1 MRSNR
6 FGGPSRMRADYLWQW
21 LMEYHKAEEAA
32 AAASEETGEME
43 IGTLIG
49 AETEA
54 TETT

>member
-1 MRSNR
+1 MRSE
-6 FGGPSRMRADYLWQW
+6 YLWQW